1 MKQKQGNH
9 STQRLKSRVI
19 KNSAFGANGL
29 KSQVL
34 RNSAFGGAIAILLML
49 GIVANVAISAGN
61 TSDLGV
67 ADSRKS
73 SSKVGESTD
82 LSDIWKWQN
91 CDCKF
96 ENALD
101 INALT
106 KEQKVAFSMCG
117 SPQMVVISASDLA
130 NAYSLYRASENDSA
144 LLETLP
150 NSDKTYSAK
159 NTAMS
164 KKLKILAKDTYAY
177 SFSNDRKELKLQ
189 IHGVSNKVVFF
200 FELENGKVKIVRTT
214 SSF

>member
-9 STQRLKSRVI
+9 SAQKLKSCVI
-19 KNSAFGANGL
+19 K
-29 KSQVL
+29 
-34 RNSAFGGAIAILLML
+34 NSAFGGAIAILLML

-67 ADSRKS
+67 ADSRTKS
-73 SSKVGESTD
+73 AKVGESTD
-82 LSDIWKWQN
+82 LSDIWQWQN

-106 KEQKVAFSMCG
+106 KEQKVAFAMCG

-150 NSDKTYSAK
+150 DSDKTYSAK

-164 KKLKILAKDTYAY
+164 KKLKILAKDTYTY
-177 SFSNDRKELKLQ
+177 SFSADRKELKLQ

>member
-9 STQRLKSRVI
+9 STQKLKSRVI
-19 KNSAFGANGL
+19 K
-29 KSQVL
+29 
-34 RNSAFGGAIAILLML
+34 NSAFGGAIAILLML

-61 TSDLGV
+61 TSDDLG
-67 ADSRKS
+67 AKDSRTKS
-73 SSKVGESTD
+73 AKVGESTD
-82 LSDIWKWQN
+82 SSDIWQWQN

-106 KEQKVAFSMCG
+106 KEQKVAFAMCG

-130 NAYSLYRASENDSA
+130 NAYSLYRANEKDSA

-159 NTAMS
+159 NTTMS

-177 SFSNDRKELKLQ
+177 SFSSDRKELKLQ

-200 FELENGKVKIVRTT
+200 FELGNGEVKIVRTT

>member
-9 STQRLKSRVI
+9 STQRLKSRV
-19 KNSAFGANGL
+19 NSAFGANGL

-49 GIVANVAISAGN
+49 GIVANIAMSAGN
-61 TSDLGV
+61 TSDLD
-67 ADSRKS
+67 ATDSRKS
-73 SSKVGESTD
+73 SSKVGESTVS
-82 LSDIWKWQN
+82 SDIWQWQN

-96 ENALD
+96 EKTLSID
-101 INALT
+101 ALT
-106 KEQKVAFSMCG
+106 KEQKVAFAMCG

-130 NAYSLYRASENDSA
+130 EAYSLYRANEKDSA
-144 LLETLP
+144 LLQTLP

-159 NTAMS
+159 NATMS
-164 KKLKILAKDTYAY
+164 KKLKIIAKDTYAY

-200 FELENGKVKIVRTT
+200 FELENGKAKIVRTT

>member
-9 STQRLKSRVI
+9 SAQKLKSRVI
-19 KNSAFGANGL
+19 K
-29 KSQVL
+29 
-34 RNSAFGGAIAILLML
+34 NSAFGGAIAILLML

-67 ADSRKS
+67 ADSRTKS
-73 SSKVGESTD
+73 AKVGESTD

-101 INALT
+101 ISALT

-130 NAYSLYRASENDSA
+130 NAYSLYRASENDST
-144 LLETLP
+144 LLESLP

-164 KKLKILAKDTYAY
+164 KKLKILAKDTYTY
-177 SFSNDRKELKLQ
+177 SFSADRKELKLQ